1 MEHSTVTFNRAELQ
15 TIYDCLSEFTQLID
29 SDGTRANRINAITEY
44 LRTNCHMSH
53 SATHPKKTFTASL
66 PIRPVIDYLY
76 AAEPA
81 KIGTIRCHPE
91 IGHRYRLGHWNA
103 CGTLMLD
110 PIDIVVTSIDGDTMT
125 AISNAYTAPME
136 FYRAP
141 NPDLSRNISI
151 WRYRPNL
158 TVDEIDSDD
167 LDIDNPIEFIELPL

>member
-1 MEHSTVTFNRAELQ
+1 MEHNTVSFNRAELQ

-29 SDGTRANRINAITEY
+29 SDGNRAKRIHAITAR
-44 LRTNCHMSH
+44 LRNSHNMSH
-53 SATHPKKTFTASL
+53 SATHPKKPFTASL

-91 IGHRYRLGHWNA
+91 IGHRYRLGHWNTS
-103 CGTLMLD
+103 GTLMLD

-141 NPDLSRNISI
+141 NPDLSRDISI
-151 WRYRPNL
+151 WRYRPNPGI
-158 TVDEIDSDD
+158 DEIDPGNPDCA
-167 LDIDNPIEFIELPL
+167 NPIEFIELPL